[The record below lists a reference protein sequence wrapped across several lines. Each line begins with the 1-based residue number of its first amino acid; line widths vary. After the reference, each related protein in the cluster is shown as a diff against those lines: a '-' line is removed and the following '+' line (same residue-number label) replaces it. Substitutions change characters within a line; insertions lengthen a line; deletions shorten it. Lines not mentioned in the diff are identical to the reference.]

1 MSPYLIVAPWI
12 VFGAYWVIN
21 AWSVKATAERQS
33 LASALPNRCLTLA
46 GGILLFWRS
55 QPHPFET
62 RIIPNTMTA
71 GCSGL
76 GLCLLGL
83 ALAIWSRN
91 TLGRNWSSVVTLK
104 KEHELVERGPY
115 RFVRHPIYSAILL
128 MSTGTA
134 VAFGRL
140 GCWLGVPFLF
150 WGFWLKLRQEEALL
164 TRNFPAE
171 YPGYMK
177 RVKALVPYVFMWL
190 AGLFALERGTARS
203 ADAIQPGPTA
213 MQMVMEHGWGYALV
227 DTYSIQAYSGG
238 GFGKGIVEPVGRGE
252 PKKSDDWGALAA
264 CRLLNRSARLPG
276 LPEISRQIPSRI
288 QASGVA
294 EITPFYEFR
303 VDFGRPYPPSFS
315 AQSPFVLQA
324 ETQRRFS
331 AAGRIRT

>member
-150 WGFWLKLRQEEALL
+150 WGFWQKLRQEEALL
-164 TRNFPAE
+164 TAEFPGRIPRLHEA
-171 YPGYMK
+171 GK
-177 RVKALVPYVFMWL
+177 GTRALCVHVVGGPL
-190 AGLFALERGTARS
+190 RLGTGHSEVGRRDPARS
-203 ADAIQPGPTA
+203 DRNANGDG
-213 MQMVMEHGWGYALV
+213 
-227 DTYSIQAYSGG
+227 
-238 GFGKGIVEPVGRGE
+238 
-252 PKKSDDWGALAA
+252 
-264 CRLLNRSARLPG
+264 ARLG
-276 LPEISRQIPSRI
+276 IRARRHIFHT
-288 QASGVA
+288 GV
-294 EITPFYEFR
+294 
-303 VDFGRPYPPSFS
+303 
-315 AQSPFVLQA
+315 QW
-324 ETQRRFS
+324 RRLWE
-331 AAGRIRT
+331 RDC